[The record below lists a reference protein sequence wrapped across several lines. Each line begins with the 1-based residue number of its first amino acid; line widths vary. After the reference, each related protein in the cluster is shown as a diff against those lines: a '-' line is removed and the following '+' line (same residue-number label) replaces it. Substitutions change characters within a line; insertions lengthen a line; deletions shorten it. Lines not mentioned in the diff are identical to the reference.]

1 MMAEL
6 LQIPQRVHDGAHP
19 VPMQALEQHIGII
32 GRTGSGKSYTARG
45 LVEQLLDQGRRVCV
59 IDPTGAW
66 WGLRQLA
73 DGSGPS
79 AYKIA
84 IFGGTHGDM
93 PLSERAGPALGR
105 ALATQNLPA
114 IIDLSE
120 MSKSAQRRFLTGFT
134 EALFEKNRSVLHLII
149 DEADEYVPQRLYAEA
164 ATLFDKIDRIVRR
177 GRIHGFR
184 VALIT
189 QRAAVIHK
197 DVLSQIGTLVA
208 MRSASPQDRKAVE
221 GWIKGH
227 ASGAEAAEVLDSLAA
242 LDRGEGWVWSPEANV
257 LSRSRFPLNR
267 TFDSSRTPEVGEE
280 APAPV
285 SLDQIDLAD
294 FREAL
299 ADVETV
305 VARPAPSGA
314 GAGLSDAERAVIKA
328 LEARVA
334 TLENNRAVVADFI
347 ASAATAANAFDAAVA
362 ALRDLTARTREVTK

>member
-1 MMAEL
+1 MMGEL
-6 LQIPQRVHDGAHP
+6 LQLERPRTVIEGDHPIPMA
-19 VPMQALEQHIGII
+19 ALEQHIGII

-45 LVEQLLDQGRRVCV
+45 VVERLLDAGRRVCV

-79 AYKIA
+79 PYPVA

-93 PLSERAGPALGR
+93 PLHERAGPALGR
-105 ALATQNLPA
+105 AIATRNMPVIL
-114 IIDLSE
+114 DLSE

-134 EALFEKNRSVLHLII
+134 ESLFEKNRSVLHLII

-164 ATLFDKIDRIVRR
+164 ATLFERIDRIVRR
-177 GRIHGFR
+177 GRIRGFR

-227 ASGAEAAEVLDSLAA
+227 ATGIEAAQVLDSLAS
-242 LDRGEGWVWSPEANV
+242 LEQGEGWVWAPEADV
-257 LSRSRFPLNR
+257 LSRSRFPANR
-267 TFDSSRTPEVGEE
+267 TFDSSRTPEVGED
-280 APAPV
+280 APAPIA
-285 SLDQIDLAD
+285 LDQLDLEE

-299 ADVETV
+299 AEV
-305 VARPAPSGA
+305 VAEPAKPVQT
-314 GAGLSDAERAVIKA
+314 AGLSDGERAQLKA
-328 LEARVA
+328 LSERVTAIEAD
-334 TLENNRAVVADFI
+334 RAAIADFI
-347 ASAATAANAFDAAVA
+347 ASTATAATAFDAMTA
-362 ALRDLTARTREVTK
+362 ALRDLTAKARETGR

>member
-1 MMAEL
+1 MGDL
-6 LQIPQRVHDGAHP
+6 LQLERPRVHEGEHP
-19 VPMQALEQHIGII
+19 IPLAALEQHIGII

-45 LVEQLLDQGRRVCV
+45 VVERLLDAGRRVCV

-79 AYKIA
+79 PYPVA
-84 IFGGTHGDM
+84 IFGGSHGDM
-93 PLSERAGPALGR
+93 PLSERAGPSLGR
-105 ALATQNLPA
+105 ALATRNMPA
-114 IIDLSE
+114 ILDLSE

-164 ATLFDKIDRIVRR
+164 ATLFERIDRIVRR

-227 ASGAEAAEVLDSLAA
+227 ATGMEAAQVLDSLAS
-242 LDRGEGWVWSPEANV
+242 LEQGEGWVWAPEADI
-257 LSRSRFPLNR
+257 LSRSRFPTNR
-267 TFDSSRTPEVGEE
+267 TFDSSRTPEVGED
-280 APAPV
+280 APPPIA
-285 SLDQIDLAD
+285 LDQLDLEE

-299 ADVETV
+299 AE
-305 VARPAPSGA
+305 VASEPAKA
-314 GAGLSDAERAVIKA
+314 THAGLSDGDRAQLKA
-328 LEARVA
+328 LSERVSAIEAD
-334 TLENNRAVVADFI
+334 RAAIAEFI
-347 ASAATAANAFDAAVA
+347 ASAAATSLAFDALTA
-362 ALRDLTARTREVTK
+362 ALRDLSTKAREAAR